1 MKMVCDATFP
11 VRERIVFKL
20 LSKKNKVFKKKQLFY
35 SVKPEKPDEIKEFE
49 EVFKLLEK
57 NDFIIINKNGK
68 IKSE

>member
-35 SVKPEKPDEIKEFE
+35 SVKP
-49 EVFKLLEK
+49 
-57 NDFIIINKNGK
+57 
-68 IKSE
+68 